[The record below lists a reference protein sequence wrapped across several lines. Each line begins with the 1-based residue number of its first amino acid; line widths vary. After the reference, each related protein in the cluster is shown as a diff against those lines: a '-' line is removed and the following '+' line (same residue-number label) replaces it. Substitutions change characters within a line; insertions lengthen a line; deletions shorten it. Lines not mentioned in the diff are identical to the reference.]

1 MILLLKIY
9 NKKIES
15 LYNISVKALK
25 SRRWIPENRVLA
37 DFDSEVELKAKDFIY
52 ALTDHNIKNKN
63 ISWKQNLEKELV
75 SNAKETRKTMI
86 SRWIVPEELEAQTDL
101 KLIDKKRKEEMKSLD
116 EKKKL
121 N

>member
-1 MILLLKIY
+1 
-9 NKKIES
+9 
-15 LYNISVKALK
+15 
-25 SRRWIPENRVLA
+25 
-37 DFDSEVELKAKDFIY
+37 
-52 ALTDHNIKNKN
+52 
-63 ISWKQNLEKELV
+63 
-75 SNAKETRKTMI
+75 MI